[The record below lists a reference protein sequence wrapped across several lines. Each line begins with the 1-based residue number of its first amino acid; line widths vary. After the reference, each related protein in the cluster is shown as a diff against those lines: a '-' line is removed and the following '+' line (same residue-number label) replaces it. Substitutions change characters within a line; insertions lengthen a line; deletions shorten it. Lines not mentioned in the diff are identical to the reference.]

1 MNHKTT
7 MTLLTIGVAVF
18 ASGCAVQP
26 ELAPSGYQQSFRPQL
41 SYSPARNWMNDPNG
55 LVYHDG
61 EYHLF
66 YQYNPNGS
74 TWGDMSWGH
83 AVSAD
88 LVHWQELP
96 LALTVEKD
104 GQGAVTQMFFSGSV
118 VVDEANT
125 NGLGQ
130 PGRPAMIALYT
141 SVYPQA
147 LEAGNGK
154 SVRAGTQA
162 QSLAYSLDRG
172 RSWTQYAGNPVIAL
186 PPAPYID
193 EYREFRD
200 PKVFW
205 YEPEHKWVMVLALPN
220 LHKALFYTSRDLL
233 HWDWMSEFGPANA
246 VGGAWECPD
255 LIELPVDG
263 DVSRRKWVLVM
274 SLNPGGPAGGSGTQY
289 FIGKFDGTTFAA
301 DPQPQSPDAGS
312 SREPMVTTARPGD
325 LVQWLDYGADFY
337 AAVSWNGVPGNRRIM
352 IGWMNNWLYGQQVP
366 TAPWRSA
373 QSVPRELSLRTLD
386 GRLRL
391 VQQPVA
397 ELQRLRMDLL
407 YSASALSLA
416 SGVQPMDPVLSA
428 GGPKEL
434 EMRLKPGKAR
444 RAGVRLRGGV
454 QGQEI
459 EVGYDSE
466 LGILYLD
473 RSRAGDNSF
482 LPGFSKRQI
491 APVLL
496 RDGQLS
502 LRILLDSASVTVF
515 AGEGETVLTSQIFP
529 DPAPQGLSLFSEGAS
544 AELTDL
550 KIWALSSIWA
560 RPE

>member
-1 MNHKTT
+1 MNPIST
-7 MTLLTIGVAVF
+7 MTLLTVGAAVL
-18 ASGCAVQP
+18 ASGCAVQAESP
-26 ELAPSGYQQSFRPQL
+26 PSTYQQTFRPQL

-83 AVSAD
+83 AVSTD

-118 VVDEANT
+118 VVDQANT
-125 NGLGQ
+125 SGLGQ

-141 SVYPQA
+141 SVYLREQA
-147 LEAGNGK
+147 AASGK
-154 SVRAGTQA
+154 PVRAGTQA

-172 RSWTQYAGNPVIAL
+172 RSWTQYAGNPVIAS
-186 PPAPYID
+186 PPDPYLD
-193 EYREFRD
+193 QFRDFRD

-205 YEPEHKWVMVLALPN
+205 YEPEQKWVMVLALPN
-220 LHKALFYTSRDLL
+220 QHKALFYASRDLL
-233 HWDWMSEFGPANA
+233 HWDWMSEFGPASA

-263 DVSRRKWVLVM
+263 DPARSKWVMVM

-289 FIGKFDGTTFAA
+289 FIGAFDGKIFSADSPPPGAA
-301 DPQPQSPDAGS
+301 DGAA
-312 SREPMVTTARPGD
+312 REPTVATARPND
-325 LVQWLDYGADFY
+325 LVQWLDFGADFY
-337 AAVSWNGVPGNRRIM
+337 AAVSWNGVPGKRRVL

-397 ELQRLRMDLL
+397 ELRRLRLDLL
-407 YSASALSLA
+407 HSAAALSVPPGVRPMA
-416 SGVQPMDPVLSA
+416 GVVSKSGAM
-428 GGPKEL
+428 EL
-434 EMRLKPGKAR
+434 ELRLKPGMAR
-444 RAGVRLRGGV
+444 RAGVRLRGGA

-459 EVGYDSE
+459 DVGYDSE

-473 RSRAGDNSF
+473 RSRAGDSAF
-482 LPGFSKRQI
+482 HPEFAKRQI
-491 APVLL
+491 APVPL
-496 RDGQLS
+496 RDGQLG
-502 LRILLDSASVTVF
+502 LRILVDSASVTVF

-529 DPAPQGLSLFSEGAS
+529 DPASQGLSLFAEGAP
-544 AELTDL
+544 AELQEL
-550 KIWALSSIWA
+550 KIWALSSIWTT
-560 RPE
+560 PK